1 MEEFGKRLR
10 AVRMERKKTQKQT
23 ADMLEM
29 RLRSYQ
35 SYEQGEREDPYLKI
49 IQEQLSLDFLD
60 ELTYAQSE
68 GIKWERQEAL
78 KN

>member
-35 SYEQGEREDPYLKI
+35 SYEQGEIEPSIKKLIALADFFDVTLDYLTGRTD
-49 IQEQLSLDFLD
+49 Q
-60 ELTYAQSE
+60 
-68 GIKWERQEAL
+68 
-78 KN
+78 